1 MSSFNGI
8 PFSVVAENTNWFPG
22 VVMDDDGKYLFRC
35 RAWIETISD
44 RRALAK
50 WVSLVTWK
58 RPLGT
63 ISTIGH
69 VEAGRGKA
77 KLVIPDQ
84 GGTSKQHT
92 AVLVGMTGVQ
102 AYGKYANKGFY
113 GDLIFI
119 LLSDP
124 MDA

>member
-8 PFSVVAENTNWFPG
+8 DFQVEAVNTNWFPAIA
-22 VVMDDDGKYLFRC
+22 MDDEGKYTYQC
-35 RAWIETISD
+35 RAFMASISE

-63 ISTIGH
+63 LSTIGH

-77 KLVIPDQ
+77 RLVIPNE
-84 GGTSKQHT
+84 GGVAKTHT
-92 AVLVGMTGVQ
+92 AVLIAMTDVQ
-102 AYGKYANKGFY
+102 MYALYRDKGFMA
-113 GDLIFI
+113 DLSFVI
-119 LLSDP
+119 LSDP
-124 MDA
+124 MSV